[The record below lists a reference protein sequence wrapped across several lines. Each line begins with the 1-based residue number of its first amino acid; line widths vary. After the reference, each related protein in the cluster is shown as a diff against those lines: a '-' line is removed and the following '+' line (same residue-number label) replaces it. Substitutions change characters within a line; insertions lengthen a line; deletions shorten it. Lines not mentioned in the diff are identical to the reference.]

1 MLAYFATHE
10 KYKRNIPGR
19 IIGVTK
25 DADGNRALRM
35 ALTNKRTTYK
45 KRKSNIKYLYGTG
58 FISGYGFY
66 VWSLSWSKWDSKN
79 RQENTFLDL

>member
-1 MLAYFATHE
+1 MGYIGPHVAVATHE

-35 ALTNKRTTYK
+35 AYK
-45 KRKSNIKYLYGTG
+45 
-58 FISGYGFY
+58 
-66 VWSLSWSKWDSKN
+66 
-79 RQENTFLDL
+79 QENNI